1 MMYAA
6 ALYAACVMYFSWLC
20 FTAPMGYED
29 DSGFHYGD
37 DPR

>member
-1 MMYAA
+1 MTVLA
-6 ALYAACVMYFSWLC
+6 ALWLLCVAYVLWLC